1 VATGAV
7 VAGVVAGVLALGEDG
22 AVGSDG
28 LADADA
34 EVVVLGLSL
43 GLTEGVPGAGLVGVA
58 VALSLTGT
66 VGAWSSESDPQPTR
80 AAARAPV
87 RRAGRR
93 RGTRR

>member
-7 VAGVVAGVLALGEDG
+7 LAGVVGGALGEEG

-28 LADADA
+28 LADDEA
-34 EVVVLGLSL
+34 VVLGLSL

-66 VGAWSSESDPQPTR
+66 VGAWSSESEPQPTS
-80 AAARAPV
+80 AAARALV
-87 RRAGRR
+87 RRAGRSRGAR
-93 RGTRR
+93 R